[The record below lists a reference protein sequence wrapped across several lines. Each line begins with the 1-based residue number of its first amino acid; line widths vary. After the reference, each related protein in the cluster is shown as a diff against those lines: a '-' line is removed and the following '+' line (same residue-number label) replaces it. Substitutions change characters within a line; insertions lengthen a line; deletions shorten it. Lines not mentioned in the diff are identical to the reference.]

1 MPLSATPLASRS
13 TSPTFGAAA
22 KANLLFVLNRVAP
35 TVPVLKNA
43 VTLVKTRPGSL
54 NAGSTKTK

>member
-1 MPLSATPLASRS
+1 
-13 TSPTFGAAA
+13 
-22 KANLLFVLNRVAP
+22 VLNRVAP

-43 VTLVKTRPGSL
+43 VTLVKTRSLSL